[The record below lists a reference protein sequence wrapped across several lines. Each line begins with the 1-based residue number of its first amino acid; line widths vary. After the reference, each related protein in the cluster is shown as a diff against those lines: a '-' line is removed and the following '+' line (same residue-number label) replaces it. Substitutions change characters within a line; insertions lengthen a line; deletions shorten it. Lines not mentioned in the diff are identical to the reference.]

1 MEMIKRQ
8 YRYGQPS
15 YFNNFIESTDNTN
28 KNISEVLTLYNA
40 TVAKSKDNNIMN
52 VKWHD
57 KELYIIF
64 VLRYS

>member
-1 MEMIKRQ
+1 MIKRQ
-8 YRYGQPS
+8 YRSGQS
-15 YFNNFIESTDNTN
+15 NYFTNFVNSIHSRYKSIAE
-28 KNISEVLTLYNA
+28 ELAPYNA